1 MRFGLVML
9 IVIVVLQ
16 VPANGHGESQKT
28 GCTNYVTDNR
38 GSQNYEPAV
47 EHPHLTR
54 LVRHIYPDLCEGL
67 VGQGRLLVV
76 SILHPNLRLLRL
88 QGIHICMD
96 LIKNSYSMMT
106 FLAWDDLTPHRNWQI
121 FVRKFT
127 HSLHAKGQLAGNCGD
142 FGRELS

>member
-1 MRFGLVML
+1 MTNISKWYTYLDTNYTKGSSYIIICLFYVFINRYTHQTFGMRFGLVML

-28 GCTNYVTDNR
+28 GCTNYVSDNR

-76 SILHPNLRLLRL
+76 SILHPNLVKGCFRAAQPRFVF
-88 QGIHICMD
+88 ICF
-96 LIKNSYSMMT
+96 S
-106 FLAWDDLTPHRNWQI
+106 
-121 FVRKFT
+121 
-127 HSLHAKGQLAGNCGD
+127 
-142 FGRELS
+142 